1 MTDSSHSDSQ
11 PLLDLIRQRRT
22 VHDFEPGCPPKE
34 AILRAVELARWVPN
48 HHHTEPWRFIVI
60 GPETAQKIVDL
71 NAELV
76 TARKGPEHGEHK
88 RKRWSTVPGWIAV
101 TCPRTDDEQRQN
113 EDYAACCCAI
123 HNFSLSLWS
132 EGIGVKWTT
141 GDVIRHPRF
150 FEFLGID
157 PLARLVVGLLWY
169 GYPATIPPAQS
180 RKPVEEI
187 LTERP

>member
-1 MTDSSHSDSQ
+1 MAEISSNASSI
-11 PLLDLIRQRRT
+11 LDLIRQRRT
-22 VHDFEPGCPPKE
+22 VHNFRPELPPRE

-48 HHHTEPWRFIVI
+48 HHRTEPWRFVLL
-60 GPETAQKIVDL
+60 GPETAAKIVDL

-76 TARKGPEHGEHK
+76 AARKGPEHGEHK

-101 TCPRTDDEQRQN
+101 TCPRSDDEQLQK

-123 HNFSLSLWS
+123 HNVSLALWS

-141 GDVIRHPRF
+141 GDVTRHPRCLEMLEVDPESHF
-150 FEFLGID
+150 IVGI
-157 PLARLVVGLLWY
+157 LWY
-169 GYPATIPPAQS
+169 GYPADIPAPQR

-187 LTERP
+187 LRELP